1 MALLLIPLGG
11 AASDWRRAFAAELP
25 DLEVR
30 IWPEVG
36 NAAEIEIAAV
46 GPAPH
51 GALAALPNLRLI
63 VSLLAGQEILLSD
76 PTLPRHVPIVRASSA
91 DGDPMMNET
100 ALLHVLRHHR
110 HLTEYQMQQ
119 PRHEWKQQPRVR
131 AGEKKVGVMG
141 LGLIGLAIARTL
153 RAHGFDVAGWAR
165 KPREVEGIE
174 VFHGQDALPAFLGRS
189 EIVVNMLALT
199 KATENI
205 LCRTTFALMPRG
217 AQIINLARGQHVV
230 DADLIAALD
239 SGQLSAATLD
249 VFRREPLPPDDPL
262 WAHPRIT
269 IMPHVARQLGAALL
283 VPRVCDAVRRL
294 HQGLPLLHRVDPEAG
309 Y

>member
-11 AASDWRRAFAAELP
+11 AASEWRSAFAAELP
-25 DLEVR
+25 DLEIR
-30 IWPEVG
+30 IWPEIG
-36 NAAEIEIAAV
+36 DASEIEIAAV
-46 GPAPH
+46 GPAPR

-76 PTLPRHVPIVRASSA
+76 PTLPRHVPIVRASNP
-91 DGDPMMNET
+91 DGDAMMNEI

-110 HLTEYQMQQ
+110 HLTEYQLQQ
-119 PRHEWKQQPRVR
+119 QRREWKAQPRVR

-165 KPREVEGIE
+165 NPRDIPGIQ
-174 VFHGQDALPAFLGRS
+174 VFHGPDQLPAFLGRS

-205 LCRTTFALMPRG
+205 LCRATFALMPRG
-217 AQIINLARGQHVV
+217 AAVINLARGQHVV

-239 SGQLSAATLD
+239 AGQLAAATLD
-249 VFRREPLPPDDPL
+249 VFRQEPLPADSPL

-269 IMPHVARQLGAALL
+269 IMPHVARRLEVEAIAH
-283 VPRVCDAVRRL
+283 RVCENVRRL
-294 HQGLPLLHRVDPEAG
+294 HQGQELLYRIDRDAG